1 MISDEEARENINR
14 FGWSLPYPKIEEP
27 DEKLDRLYGDNEDY
41 NHFKDVCY
49 QYGYDH
55 KCLVTNDNLK
65 TVYGKDRS
73 QLNFYEQKAYE
84 WVQYK
89 LEYYFEVVCHRW

>member
-65 TVYGKDRS
+65 KIYGKDMRRS
-73 QLNFYEQKAYE
+73 TP
-84 WVQYK
+84 VQAILK
-89 LEYYFEVVCHRW
+89 SSRWTPTEV